1 MNTTTHD
8 EGSKDAR
15 SGDSSAKNAADDV
28 RQAFSGLPFEKKFS
42 TLIRIELD
50 MLGDAVDAV
59 VSAASKAVDD
69 IAASCCQDSTNKT
82 ASSSGHSSA
91 AGI

>member
-1 MNTTTHD
+1 MSTTTHD
-8 EGSKDAR
+8 EGSNDTR
-15 SGDSSAKNAADDV
+15 SGNSSAKSAADDV
-28 RQAFSGLPFEKKFS
+28 RQAFSGLPFEQKFS

-69 IAASCCQDSTNKT
+69 IANACCQDSTNKAANST
-82 ASSSGHSSA
+82 DHASTSGA
-91 AGI
+91 

>member
-8 EGSKDAR
+8 EGANDTR
-15 SGDSSAKNAADDV
+15 SGTSSSKTAADDV
-28 RQAFSGLPFEKKFS
+28 RQAFSGLPFEEKFS

-50 MLGDAVDAV
+50 MIGDAVDAV

-82 ASSSGHSSA
+82 ESSSGHASTSGA
-91 AGI
+91 

>member
-1 MNTTTHD
+1 MSANTH
-8 EGSKDAR
+8 K
-15 SGDSSAKNAADDV
+15 AADDV
-28 RQAFSGLPFEKKFS
+28 RHAFSGLPFEQKFS

-69 IAASCCQDSTNKT
+69 IAASCCQDSTDET
-82 ASSSGHSSA
+82 ASSSGHASTSGA
-91 AGI
+91 

>member
-1 MNTTTHD
+1 MNTTTND
-8 EGSKDAR
+8 EGANDTG
-15 SGDSSAKNAADDV
+15 SGNSSAKNAADDV
-28 RQAFSGLPFEKKFS
+28 RRAFSGLPFEQKFS

-69 IAASCCQDSTNKT
+69 IATACCQDSTTQT
-82 ASSSGHSSA
+82 ANSTDHSATSGA
-91 AGI
+91 

>member
-8 EGSKDAR
+8 EGSNDTR
-15 SGDSSAKNAADDV
+15 SGNSSAKNAADDV
-28 RQAFSGLPFEKKFS
+28 RKAFSGLPFEQKFS

-69 IAASCCQDSTNKT
+69 IAASCCQDSTNEP
-82 ASSSGHSSA
+82 ASSSRHSSA
-91 AGI
+91 GGI

>member
-1 MNTTTHD
+1 MSTTTND
-8 EGSKDAR
+8 QGRNDTRA
-15 SGDSSAKNAADDV
+15 GDSSAKSAADDV
-28 RQAFSGLPFEKKFS
+28 RQAFSGLPFEQKFS

-69 IAASCCQDSTNKT
+69 IATAWCPDSTNKT
-82 ASSSGHSSA
+82 ANSTDHASTSGA
-91 AGI
+91 

>member
-8 EGSKDAR
+8 EGSNDTR
-15 SGDSSAKNAADDV
+15 SGHSSAKNAADDV
-28 RQAFSGLPFEKKFS
+28 RQAFSGLPFEQKFS

-82 ASSSGHSSA
+82 ASSTGHASTSGA
-91 AGI
+91 

>member
-8 EGSKDAR
+8 EGSNESR
-15 SGDSSAKNAADDV
+15 SGNSSAKNAADDV
-28 RQAFSGLPFEKKFS
+28 RQAFSGLPFEQKIS

-50 MLGDAVDAV
+50 MIGDAVDAV

-69 IAASCCQDSTNKT
+69 IATACCQDSTNKT
-82 ASSSGHSSA
+82 ANPTGHASTSGA
-91 AGI
+91 